1 MLHSLSLL
9 TQQEISVLKQPYA
22 IIFLN
27 QPQALLG
34 DNVRAWPNLC
44 DAVRNSFNLDEN
56 QDNFWC
62 AASRYF
68 KALTRR
74 G

>member
-1 MLHSLSLL
+1 MLHTLSLL
-9 TQQEISVLKQPYA
+9 TQQETSVLNQPYEL
-22 IIFLN
+22 IFLN
-27 QPQALLG
+27 LPQALLV

-44 DAVRNSFNLDEN
+44 DAVGNSFILDEN

>member
-1 MLHSLSLL
+1 MLHSSCLL
-9 TQQEISVLKQPYA
+9 TQQEISVLKQPYEN
-22 IIFLN
+22 IFLN
-27 QPQALLG
+27 LPQALLG

-44 DAVRNSFNLDEN
+44 DTLRNSFNLDDN
-56 QDNFWC
+56 QDNFWR
-62 AASRYF
+62 AANRYF

>member
-9 TQQEISVLKQPYA
+9 TQQEISVLKQTYE
-22 IIFLN
+22 IILLN
-27 QPQALLG
+27 LPQALLG
-34 DNVRAWPNLC
+34 DNVRAWPDLC
-44 DAVRNSFNLDEN
+44 DALRNSFNLDEN

-62 AASRYF
+62 AANRYF

>member
-1 MLHSLSLL
+1 MLRSLSLL
-9 TQQEISVLKQPYA
+9 TQQEISVLKQPYEL
-22 IIFLN
+22 IFLN
-27 QPQALLG
+27 LPQALLD

-44 DAVRNSFNLDEN
+44 DAVGNSFNLDEN

>member
-9 TQQEISVLKQPYA
+9 TQQEISVLKQPHEL
-22 IIFLN
+22 IFLN
-27 QPQALLG
+27 LPQALLG
-34 DNVRAWPNLC
+34 DNVRTWPNLC
-44 DAVRNSFNLDEN
+44 DAVGNSFNLDEN

-62 AASRYF
+62 ATSRYF